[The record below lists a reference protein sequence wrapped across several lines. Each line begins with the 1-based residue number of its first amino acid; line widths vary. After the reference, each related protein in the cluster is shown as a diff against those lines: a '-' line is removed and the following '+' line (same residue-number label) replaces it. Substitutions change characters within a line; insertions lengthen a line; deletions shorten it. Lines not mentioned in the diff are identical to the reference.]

1 MEKNQNGG
9 PRLRVSNLRSAHA
22 GPFSL
27 DMRSGECMAITGPSG
42 SGKTIFLR
50 MLADLDPNQGDVSLD
65 GKAREEWSA
74 PQWRR
79 SVMYQAAE
87 PAWWQPRVSE
97 HFLCSDRQRVCAML
111 PRLGLD
117 AAMLEMEVERLSTGE
132 RQRLALVRSLVRQPA
147 VLLLDEPTAALD
159 RDAVAATEA
168 LLREQM
174 HAGLMLVLV
183 THSAEQAAQLG
194 HRRMEIRNGK
204 FTPP

>member
-1 MEKNQNGG
+1 MENNQNGE
-9 PRLRVSNLRSAHA
+9 PRLRIFNLRSAHA
-22 GPFSL
+22 GPYTL
-27 DMRSGECMAITGPSG
+27 DMRGGECIAITGPSG

-50 MLADLDPNQGDVSLD
+50 MLADLDPNQGGISLD

-87 PAWWQPRVSE
+87 PAWWQPRVSA
-97 HFLCSDRQRVCAML
+97 HFHCSDRQRACAML

-117 AAMLEMEVERLSTGE
+117 VGMLEAQVERLSTGE
-132 RQRLALVRSLVRQPA
+132 RQRLALVRSLVWQPA

-159 RDAVAATEA
+159 QEAVAAAEA

-183 THSAEQAAQLG
+183 THSSEQAARLG